1 MAVTELALIALV
13 VLLVIA
19 LLWRRRKSSGKA
31 PRAGAED
38 ALDTVAS
45 WPPEASR
52 VLTTP
57 EQRAYQLLVRN
68 LPSGYAVLAQVP
80 LSRFLRVPTRHSY
93 REWMRRVGR
102 LNADLLVCDSTF
114 QVIAVVNVRP
124 AQGQDS
130 ERGVERHDRMDRVLR
145 KAGLRVLNWR
155 EGALPGEDMV
165 PEMVFGRD
173 GLEEIAAT
181 SERAS
186 VAASRRAQSSDAE
199 MPESDLSPDAGA
211 AEPLPSTFF
220 DDLDTRP
227 VPLPRPKPRE

>member
-1 MAVTELALIALV
+1 MTTPVIALV
-13 VLLVIA
+13 AVLCLVIGWWW
-19 LLWRRRKSSGKA
+19 LRQRSGSSPKE
-31 PRAGAED
+31 RARPED
-38 ALDTVAS
+38 ALDTVAA
-45 WPPEASR
+45 WPPESAR

-68 LPSGYAVLAQVP
+68 LPPGYAVLAQVP

-114 QVIAVVNVRP
+114 QVLAVVNVRP
-124 AQGQDS
+124 EQGKDS
-130 ERGVERHDRMDRVLR
+130 ERGVERHTRMDRVLR

-155 EGALPGEDMV
+155 EGALPTEDMV
-165 PEMVFGRD
+165 PELVFGRD
-173 GLEEIAAT
+173 GLAHVSEAA
-181 SERAS
+181 EKAS
-186 VAASRRAQSSDAE
+186 AAASRQAQPSEGEAPASGV
-199 MPESDLSPDAGA
+199 LA

-220 DDLDTRP
+220 DDLDSRP

>member
-1 MAVTELALIALV
+1 MTTPVLALVAV
-13 VLLVIA
+13 VCLVIGWWW
-19 LLWRRRKSSGKA
+19 LRRRSRSSSSE
-31 PRAGAED
+31 RAGPED

-57 EQRAYQLLVRN
+57 EQRAYQLLVRS
-68 LPSGYAVLAQVP
+68 LPPGYAVLAQVP

-114 QVIAVVNVRP
+114 QVLAVVNVRP
-124 AQGQDS
+124 AQGKDS
-130 ERGVERHDRMDRVLR
+130 ERGVERHTRMDRVLR

-155 EGALPGEDMV
+155 EGAFPDEDMV
-165 PEMVFGRD
+165 PELVFGRG
-173 GLEEIAAT
+173 GLAAMPEASAKSAAT
-181 SERAS
+181 
-186 VAASRRAQSSDAE
+186 ASRLPDPSDAE
-199 MPESDLSPDAGA
+199 TPTSEAA
-211 AEPLPSTFF
+211 VAEPLPSTFF

-227 VPLPRPKPRE
+227 VPLPRPKSRE